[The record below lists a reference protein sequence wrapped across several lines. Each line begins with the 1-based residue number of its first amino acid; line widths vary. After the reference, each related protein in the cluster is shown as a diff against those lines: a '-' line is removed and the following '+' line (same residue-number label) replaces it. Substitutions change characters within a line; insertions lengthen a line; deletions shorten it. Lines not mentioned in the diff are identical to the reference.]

1 MLAVRDSGPAEPP
14 RRTCASGFA
23 PLDVPPPRGPLWLLG
38 DVFMRKFYTVCCS
51 LLCRDAAA
59 VVTRMRLLSTQ
70 PQQVPVGLAGY
81 GLSLVEQIPL
91 ATV

>member
-51 LLCRDAAA
+51 LLCAMTLLLLLRSCGCSAQLLPPAPPPRALDDA
-59 VVTRMRLLSTQ
+59 V
-70 PQQVPVGLAGY
+70 
-81 GLSLVEQIPL
+81 
-91 ATV
+91 